1 MTQICDFY
9 MALLKDVDD
18 LPKELRGLIYKCC
31 KSHFTTKCLVIWAE
45 KIEFGE
51 MEDKDAIV
59 AFYQKQLAEAK
70 QEVMALEQRLEAIKN
85 DEPAI
90 FQ

>member
-9 MALLKDVDD
+9 RALLKDVDD

-31 KSHFTTKCLVIWAE
+31 QSHFTTKCLVIWAE

-51 MEDKDAIV
+51 MVDKDAIV

-70 QEVMALEQRLEAIKN
+70 QEVKEMVSHWKLIEKI
-85 DEPAI
+85 
-90 FQ
+90 